1 MVITMGKIEDRA
13 EDLFKEGYNCAQSVL
28 GAFCEA
34 YGLDM
39 DTALRLSC
47 SFGGGFGRMRHVCGA
62 VSGMCMVAGLFNG
75 NTDPNNQQ
83 AKTDNYQ
90 LVRDLAAQFE
100 KSNGSII
107 CRELLGLDGK
117 GDEEAAPEART
128 KEYYQRRPCVELVR
142 EAARIAEQYC
152 LK

>member
-1 MVITMGKIEDRA
+1 MSKIEDRA
-13 EDLFKEGYNCAQSVL
+13 EELFREGYNCAQAVL

-34 YGLDM
+34 YDLDM

-47 SFGGGFGRMRHVCGA
+47 SFGGGLGRMRHVCGA

-75 NTDPNNQQ
+75 NTDPHNQQ

-90 LVRDLAAQFE
+90 LVRDLAARFKE
-100 KSNGSII
+100 SNGSII
-107 CRELLGLDGK
+107 CRELLGLDEDGN
-117 GDEEAAPEART
+117 EVAAPDART

-142 EAARIAEQYC
+142 EAARIAEEFC